1 MFGFGDGPPPFDDL
15 PDEARVFGRLLF
27 EVAQQHLDP
36 RHERLQWSDGFTGA
50 MGAYGPREYGR
61 KFSWAE
67 PFDAGEAMV
76 YLAVGDLPGGGPV
89 RCGQYDNPE
98 PKPCYTT
105 TLGDGSSALALAGP
119 TRLEIH
125 RGRPD
130 GSYVFVIVDST
141 FRNNTVVPS
150 TAALPTLGQLEALV
164 TDPRLVLPP
173 TFSPS

>member
-1 MFGFGDGPPPFDDL
+1 MDPF
-15 PDEARVFGRLLF
+15 A
-27 EVAQQHLDP
+27 
-36 RHERLQWSDGFTGA
+36 
-50 MGAYGPREYGR
+50 
-61 KFSWAE
+61 
-67 PFDAGEAMV
+67 AG
-76 YLAVGDLPGGGPV
+76 YPI
-89 RCGQYDNPE
+89 
-98 PKPCYTT
+98 